1 MENISAL
8 ENSSAIVNV
17 TLHENQLRKDGSY
30 YGLVSKNKASFNNI
44 ISEIAEDNKGI
55 DPHMLQYAAI
65 LIQKKILK
73 MLEQGKCVNILD
85 LATMY
90 IGLECN
96 AKNKNEVNSTGNLV
110 VKITPTQ
117 LVKNAISS
125 IQIDKIVYHDA
136 NPEID
141 EIIDLSTK
149 KNNSILT
156 KGKPAKIIGKKLK
169 LGGEKYGLYFAKV
182 DNNDFFSKDESTWI
196 KVDDDQ
202 IFRNMP
208 KELNFFVPD
217 TLENNTIY
225 KILVKS
231 SYMSKGRSRKE
242 AVFISSENISIAG

>member
-1 MENISAL
+1 M
-8 ENSSAIVNV
+8 
-17 TLHENQLRKDGSY
+17 
-30 YGLVSKNKASFNNI
+30 
-44 ISEIAEDNKGI
+44 
-55 DPHMLQYAAI
+55 
-65 LIQKKILK
+65 
-73 MLEQGKCVNILD
+73 
-85 LATMY
+85 
-90 IGLECN
+90 
-96 AKNKNEVNSTGNLV
+96 
-110 VKITPTQ
+110 
-117 LVKNAISS
+117 
-125 IQIDKIVYHDA
+125 
-136 NPEID
+136 
-141 EIIDLSTK
+141 
-149 KNNSILT
+149 